1 MEKVAFYPE
10 QGTKLIPEYAFVFRL
25 EAG

>member
-10 QGTKLIPEYAFVFRL
+10 QGIKLIPEYAFVFRL